1 MADYYKS
8 IQGQQP
14 SLNYKLNPEY
24 DELPPEMQRKLG
36 PVTNT
41 TAAPAP
47 SPEPGILDGVRGY
60 LKDYFNPEARIPQ
73 RTGETVVDTPE
84 MQRAVVDPQTGE
96 TDTEVPQTGA
106 AAAPMALTMPQ
117 YRTTK
122 AEWVPGQ
129 RTIQEGMKLDDAAGK
144 LINRGQEQQLS
155 AAELQTLTEIE
166 KAKETHAISEQRA
179 SLEQERAAEVRT
191 RAAEVQAK
199 TAEKMNHINALAS
212 EVENGKVDPSHYFTS
227 QSTGAKLATMLS
239 VVLGAGAAQRI
250 NGRNVGLDMMN
261 DAVARD
267 IDAQKAAIDSKRAGL
282 SAQQNIYGQMLHTFG
297 REDAAKEAA
306 HIVGLTA
313 IKAKLDAQIAKYGAS
328 DAANKG
334 LAVSG
339 QLAEQIGAK
348 KQDLANMTSD
358 RTTRTEVFRPEQTVQ
373 VGGFS
378 GGAGGPGTKE
388 SKEQNE
394 LFVPELGGYARST
407 KEGAELRA
415 QTGSGR
421 FVIDQL
427 AEMKKM
433 ARDVGTS
440 DKLASAVGYD
450 TDAMDRL
457 NAQAEDLVQ
466 PLVALYGGGAAAEYE
481 AKSAV
486 KRMVG
491 SMRLGKDPAK
501 SISEQYRRVSQK
513 MESLKKTAGIREA
526 KEGFGLSQK
535 GDVVQH
541 GTMTGRMAADVPQEK
556 PVAVQPIK
564 AGK

>member
-47 SPEPGILDGVRGY
+47 PPEPGILDGVRGY

-96 TDTEVPQTGA
+96 TDTEMPQTGA

-129 RTIQEGMKLDDAAGK
+129 RTIQEGMKLDEAAGK

-179 SLEQERAAEVRT
+179 NLEQERAAEVRT

-267 IDAQKAAIDSKRAGL
+267 IDAQKASFDMKRGAL
-282 SAQQNIYGQMLHTFG
+282 SAQQNLYGQMLQTFG

-373 VGGFS
+373 VGGFG

-394 LFVPELGGYARST
+394 LYVPELGGYART
-407 KEGAELRA
+407 PKEAAELRA
-415 QTGSGR
+415 QTGDGR
-421 FVIDQL
+421 YVIDQL
-427 AEMKKM
+427 KELEKK
-433 ARDVGTS
+433 VQKIGTM
-440 DKLASAVGYD
+440 DKGANMVGYQTD
-450 TDAMDRL
+450 TVDEIV
-457 NAQAEDLVQ
+457 NQATSLVQ
-466 PLVALYGGGAAAEYE
+466 PMVKAAGGGAAAEYE
-481 AKSAV
+481 TKAEAA
-486 KRMVG
+486 RMIG
-491 SMRLGKDPAK
+491 SIRLGKDPAK
-501 SISEQYRRVSQK
+501 VVREVIRRTEARQSG
-513 MESLKKTAGIREA
+513 LKKTAGIREA
-526 KEGFGLSQK
+526 VEGFGLSQK
-535 GDVVQH
+535 GDMVQH

-556 PVAVQPIK
+556 PVTVQPIK